1 MGEWNKDELKKRME
15 DLLHILDEVE
25 RGVLPEDACKEAGY
39 APKRVGSILNS
50 IGRLKR
56 EQYEPDGEDSLSPD
70 DETFTDADFRQKAII
85 RCQGILLSE
94 IGSDSWNS
102 RYPDIMSCGLSSR
115 SINALHRESC
125 ITLYDLL
132 GFSDDQLKRLR
143 NFGLKCMKEV
153 KDIASDIAHRM
164 FGMSA
169 KDLADV
175 VYSIPKDAELEMIK
189 QACLNTDIW
198 DIGLET
204 TIRNSIARD
213 MLLRDICHEGVS
225 LYDLMNP
232 ASSLFKSQIFKL
244 GKEKLHAAQED
255 INSFV
260 LKRFGMSAGSLSDLL
275 YHR

>member
-1 MGEWNKDELKKRME
+1 
-15 DLLHILDEVE
+15 
-25 RGVLPEDACKEAGY
+25 
-39 APKRVGSILNS
+39 
-50 IGRLKR
+50 
-56 EQYEPDGEDSLSPD
+56 
-70 DETFTDADFRQKAII
+70 
-85 RCQGILLSE
+85 
-94 IGSDSWNS
+94 
-102 RYPDIMSCGLSSR
+102 
-115 SINALHRESC
+115 
-125 ITLYDLL
+125 
-132 GFSDDQLKRLR
+132 
-143 NFGLKCMKEV
+143 
-153 KDIASDIAHRM
+153 
-164 FGMSA
+164 
-169 KDLADV
+169 
-175 VYSIPKDAELEMIK
+175 MIK